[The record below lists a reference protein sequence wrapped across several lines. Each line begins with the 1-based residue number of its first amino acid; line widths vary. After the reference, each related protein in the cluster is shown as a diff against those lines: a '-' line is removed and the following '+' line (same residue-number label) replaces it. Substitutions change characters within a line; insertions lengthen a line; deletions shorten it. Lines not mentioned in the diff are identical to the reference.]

1 MVITKIEPFHKKDTY
16 KIEID
21 YDYAFWLYKSE
32 IKKYSLEE
40 GHEISNTLYHE
51 LLFHLVLCRAKQKAL
66 NLLKYMDRT
75 EKELCE
81 KLKMAGYNQIIIN
94 QVITYIYQYHYLDD
108 QRYAR
113 QYISDKKGKKSI
125 KQIKIEL
132 KKKGISDDIL
142 QDVLEGQNDREA
154 IETAISKK
162 IKNRNNISIEEKYKI
177 AAYLYRKGFQMDE
190 IWKHL
195 NLIKQSERQL

>member
-1 MVITKIEPFHKKDTY
+1 MIITKIEPYHKKDTY

-40 GHEISNTLYHE
+40 GGEISNTLYYE
-51 LLFHLVLCRAKQKAL
+51 IMFPLVLSRAKQKAL

-81 KLKMAGYNQIIIN
+81 KLKMAGYSQLIIN

-132 KKKGISDDIL
+132 KKKGISDDTLQEML
-142 QDVLEGQNDREA
+142 QDQDDIEA
-154 IETAISKK
+154 IEKAISKK
-162 IKNRNNISIEEKYKI
+162 MKNKDSISTEEKYKI
-177 AAYLYRKGFQMDE
+177 AAYLYRKGFRMDE
-190 IWKHL
+190 IWKYL
-195 NLIKQSERQL
+195 NLIKQSE

>member
-51 LLFHLVLCRAKQKAL
+51 LLFDLVLCRAKQKAL